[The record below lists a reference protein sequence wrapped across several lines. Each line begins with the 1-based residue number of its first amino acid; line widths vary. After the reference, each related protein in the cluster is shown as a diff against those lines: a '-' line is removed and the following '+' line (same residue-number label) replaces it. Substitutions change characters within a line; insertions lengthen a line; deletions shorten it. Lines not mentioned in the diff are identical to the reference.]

1 MDYCLSKNMDEK
13 KERVFVDGLIF
24 KAPDEKTKEK
34 APWIKGKISVKV
46 PEFINFL
53 NKHNTNAGWVN
64 IDLKK
69 SKEKGTLYL
78 ELNTY
83 VKKEKADDLDLGE
96 VKVEDHTAIDENGV
110 DLNDMP
116 PF

>member
-1 MDYCLSKNMDEK
+1 MDKEK
-13 KERVFVDGLIF
+13 IFVDGLIF

-53 NKHNTNAGWVN
+53 NKHNTNGGWVN

-83 VKKEKADDLDLGE
+83 VKKDKSDDLDLDE
-96 VKVEDHTAIDENGV
+96 KDHTAV
-110 DLNDMP
+110 DPITPVDYP
-116 PF
+116 TEDIEPEDIPF

>member
-1 MDYCLSKNMDEK
+1 METEK
-13 KERVFVDGLIF
+13 VFVDGLIF

-34 APWIKGKISVKV
+34 APWIKGRISVKV

-53 NKHNTNAGWVN
+53 KKYETKGGWVN

-78 ELNTY
+78 ELNQWTP
-83 VKKEKADDLDLGE
+83 KKDDLDLDDK
-96 VKVEDHTAIDENGV
+96 KVVPIIDPTDGR
-110 DLNDMP
+110 DLTPDSSN

>member
-1 MDYCLSKNMDEK
+1 MGKNHSTNMENTK
-13 KERVFVDGLIF
+13 IFVDGLIF
-24 KAPDEKTKEK
+24 KLPDEKTKEK

-53 NKHNTNAGWVN
+53 NKHNTNGVWVN

-83 VKKEKADDLDLGE
+83 KKVAKEENA
-96 VKVEDHTAIDENGV
+96 EDIQ
-110 DLNDMP
+110 
-116 PF
+116 F